1 MNAQKM
7 FMLVALV
14 SLGSAAFA
22 DVILPAGTSAETR
35 ASIQAAIDA
44 AVCASPVGTVTLGE
58 GTFEIDAQ
66 LVISGG
72 VTVVGQ
78 GYKKTIV
85 KQTVEGTD
93 QRVATITDNSTLRG
107 VTATGGHTTF
117 NSDSGGKMR
126 GAGLKVVN
134 GTVSECCVTGNV
146 YGNPEKGKSAQ
157 GILSSTRDAV
167 GVGIFIQE
175 GLVERTIVSDNTGY
189 RYNPNKKNITLD
201 GAGIGIQNNNATSPK
216 IDTCLICN
224 NRIIDIGSPE
234 GYVNKGRGGGI
245 AIVRSLGGATG
256 PLISIL
262 NTTVVSNSAID
273 VAGGVYVDGN
283 PNAGFTNCIFSDN
296 TVSDGSVTNVAF
308 PNSTVKTRSVKNT
321 SNCLF
326 GNDEEGFGANPLSAD
341 PKFRN
346 PAAKDFHL
354 ASDSPAIGYGVVY
367 DGMLPVDLDGH
378 TRKEKPAVG
387 CYEYAD
393 KKGFVL
399 ILR

>member
-7 FMLVALV
+7 FMLAALV
-14 SLGSAAFA
+14 SLGSTAFA
-22 DVILPAGTSAETR
+22 DVLLPAGTSAETR

-44 AVCASPVGTVTLGE
+44 AACASPVGTVTLGE

-93 QRVATITDNSTLRG
+93 QRVATITDGSTLRG

-117 NSDSGGKMR
+117 NGSYIDKMK
-126 GAGLKVVN
+126 GAGLMVVN

-146 YGNPEKGKSAQ
+146 YGNPEQGKYPQ
-157 GILSSTRDAV
+157 GTTWASRTV
-167 GVGIFIQE
+167 GVGIWIQE
-175 GLVERTIVSDNTGY
+175 GLVERTIVSDNTAY
-189 RYNPNKKNITLD
+189 RYDKEKRKMTLD
-201 GAGIGIQNNNATSPK
+201 GAGIGIQNDGATAPK

-234 GYVNKGRGGGI
+234 GYVNFGKGGGI
-245 AIVRSLGGATG
+245 AFERYNSQKG

-273 VAGGVYVDGN
+273 VAGGVYVST
-283 PNAGFTNCIFSDN
+283 AVQASFTNCIFSDN

-308 PNSTVKTRSVKNT
+308 KSDKVKNWSMSIT

-346 PAAKDFHL
+346 PAAKDYHL
-354 ASDSPAIGYGVVY
+354 AGDSPAIGYGTVY
-367 DGMLPVDLDGH
+367 DGMLQVDLDGH